1 MTDATVVRHRAHLR
15 PRATKATHFQPHIQ
29 GLRAVAV
36 ILVVLYHFWPG
47 RISGG
52 YIGVDVFF
60 VISGFLITGQ
70 LGREIER
77 TGRISLP
84 QFWAKRARRLLP
96 AALTVLFVGVLLT
109 VFILPLSSLPGSLRE
124 ILSSAFYV
132 ENWSLAASSVDYLAA
147 HDATLAQHYWS
158 LSVEEQFYIV
168 WPFLLLLA
176 AWLGVKL
183 FAGRRWLPIIGIVAL
198 VSVASFVLS
207 IAYTH
212 SNPAEAFFVTF
223 TRAWEFGAGAVL
235 ALLSRLR
242 PRQAWLSSVL
252 GYGGVLVILVCAY
265 RYDQNTQF
273 PGTAA
278 ILPVLG
284 AAAVIV
290 AERRECW
297 WEAGRVLGT
306 AVPRFFGDISY
317 SVYLWHWP
325 LVVIAPYI
333 PGFGTDGWNRVVL
346 VLASFAL
353 GWLSK
358 RFVED
363 PGRQWRWLT
372 ARRPRW
378 TYGIVVIGGMAVV
391 ALAAGVAF
399 GVQQPKYQAATAEL
413 ASISAHPP
421 ACFGA
426 LAGPDCQNPAL
437 KGRVIPDAGFG
448 NADEPGHVDCFVQL
462 NESTVK
468 ACRFGSS
475 KADAPRVALIGDSH
489 AYQYIET
496 MIRLA
501 DRHGWA
507 LTTYLKG
514 ACPWTTAPVGGPSQT
529 FIDSCTQY
537 RADLKATLAKAPRF
551 DAIFTASL
559 HDTPYVGATTDQVE
573 TGFEQAWSQQ
583 AKGAPIVTIVD
594 NPDFSVDPNKCL
606 RVSAPVACAEP
617 RDEVLPKVDAM
628 AAAARATQA
637 TLVDLTDTYCDEQR
651 CFAVIGGANVY
662 RDQDHLTVTW
672 TLTMSDAMGGAVQ
685 KVLASSKVPL
695 E

>member
-1 MTDATVVRHRAHLR
+1 MTDATAAPSRGRIR

-29 GLRAVAV
+29 GLRAIAV
-36 ILVVLYHFWPG
+36 VLVVLYHFWPG
-47 RISGG
+47 RLSGG

-70 LGREIER
+70 LAREIDR

-84 QFWAKRARRLLP
+84 AFWAKRARRLLP
-96 AALTVLFVGVLLT
+96 AALVVLFVGVLLT

-124 ILSSAFYV
+124 IVASAFYV
-132 ENWSLAASSVDYLAA
+132 ENWSLAASSVDYLSA

-176 AWLGVKL
+176 TWLGVRL
-183 FAGRRWLPIIGIVAL
+183 FARRRWLPMIGIVVL
-198 VSVASFVLS
+198 VTAASFVLS

-212 SNPAEAFFVTF
+212 TNPSEAFFVTF
-223 TRAWEFGAGAVL
+223 TRAWEFGVGAIL
-235 ALLSRLR
+235 ALLPRLR

-290 AERRECW
+290 AERRERW

-306 AVPRFFGDISY
+306 AVPRFVGDISY

-346 VLASFAL
+346 VLSAFVL

-358 RFVED
+358 RFIED

-391 ALAAGVAF
+391 ALAAGVAL
-399 GVQQPKYQAATAEL
+399 GVQQPKYQAASDQL

-421 ACFGA
+421 DCFGA
-426 LAGPDCQNPAL
+426 LAGPDCVNPAL
-437 KGRVIPDAGFG
+437 KNSVIPDAGFG
-448 NADEPGHVDCFVQL
+448 NADEPDHPECFIEL
-462 NESTVK
+462 NESAVK
-468 ACRFGSS
+468 ACHFGST
-475 KADAPRVALIGDSH
+475 DPGAPRVALIGDSH

-501 DRHGWA
+501 DDNGWA

-514 ACPWTTAPVGGPSQT
+514 ACPWTTAPVGGASQT

-537 RADLKATLAKAPRF
+537 RANLKATLAKAPRY
-551 DAIFTASL
+551 DAIFTAAL
-559 HDTPYVGATTDQVE
+559 HDTPYVGATTGQIE
-573 TGFEQAWSQQ
+573 KGFETAWAQQ

-594 NPDFSVDPNKCL
+594 NPDFAVDPNKCL
-606 RVSAPVACAEP
+606 RVSAPAACAEP
-617 RDEVLPKVDAM
+617 RDQVLPKTDAM
-628 AAAARATQA
+628 AAAARASGA
-637 TLVDLTDTYCDEQR
+637 TLIDLTDKYCDATE
-651 CFAVIGGANVY
+651 CFAVVGGANVY

-672 TLTMSDAMGGAVQ
+672 TLTMSDAIGSAVQ
-685 KVLASSKVPL
+685 KVLGARA